1 MGELTVQIAAVVVAA
16 ISVAVAYLK
25 RQLDGIDK
33 HVNHKTRYGRTE
45 SLYELAHKNDLVQE
59 QMLELVKSVKTN
71 VETNGEAV
79 DRLTKSH
86 LNDKRDLHEFK
97 TEVRSRLNK
106 LESGEKNT

>member
-59 QMLELVKSVKTN
+59 QMLELVKTVKTN
-71 VETNGEAV
+71 VEHNGNAV
-79 DRLTKSH
+79 DKLTRSH
-86 LNDKRDLHEFK
+86 LRDKKDLHEFK
-97 TEVRSRLNK
+97 TEVRSRLDK
-106 LESGEKNT
+106 LER

>member
-59 QMLELVKSVKTN
+59 QMLELGKTVKTN
-71 VETNGEAV
+71 VEHNGDAV
-79 DRLTKSH
+79 DKLTRSH
-86 LNDKRDLHEFK
+86 LRDKKDLHEFK
-97 TEVRSRLNK
+97 TEVRSRLDK
-106 LESGEKNT
+106 LETKEDN

>member
-1 MGELTVQIAAVVVAA
+1 MGELTVQIAAVIVAV

-59 QMLELVKSVKTN
+59 QMLELVKTVKTN
-71 VETNGEAV
+71 VEHNGDAV
-79 DRLTKSH
+79 NKLTRSH
-86 LNDKRDLHEFK
+86 LRDKKDLHEFK
-97 TEVRSRLNK
+97 TEVRSRLDK
-106 LESGEKNT
+106 LETKEDN

>member
-1 MGELTVQIAAVVVAA
+1 MGELTVQIAAVIVAV

-59 QMLELVKSVKTN
+59 QMLELVKTVKTN
-71 VETNGEAV
+71 VEHNGDAV
-79 DRLTKSH
+79 DKLTRSH
-86 LNDKRDLHEFK
+86 LRDKKDLHEFK
-97 TEVRSRLNK
+97 TEVRSRLDK
-106 LESGEKNT
+106 LETKEDN